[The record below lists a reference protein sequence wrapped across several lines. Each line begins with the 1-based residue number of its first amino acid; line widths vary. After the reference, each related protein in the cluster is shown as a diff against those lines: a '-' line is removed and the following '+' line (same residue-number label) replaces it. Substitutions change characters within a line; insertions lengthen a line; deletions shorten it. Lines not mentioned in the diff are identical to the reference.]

1 MSNKIIPYNP
11 KLKDFAQYLRNH
23 STASEITL
31 WNHIRRK
38 ALGVEFHRQV
48 PVLGYIVDFY
58 CHELALAI
66 EVDGNIHEFNF
77 LEDCQ
82 RQEAIEKYGITFVR
96 FSNEEIN
103 TNLFGVLLSLENT
116 VNRLKNCTWW
126 WNGQCELHEW
136 LWEEWEGCEGWDRR
150 DRCHVLKMVYS
161 YFVSLIYVFSFFKLS
176 IVCKNSFTTSV

>member
-48 PVLGYIVDFY
+48 PILGYIVDFY

-77 LEDCQ
+77 LE
-82 RQEAIEKYGITFVR
+82 
-96 FSNEEIN
+96 EIN

-116 VNRLKNCTWW
+116 VNRLKNCT
-126 WNGQCELHEW
+126 
-136 LWEEWEGCEGWDRR
+136 
-150 DRCHVLKMVYS
+150 
-161 YFVSLIYVFSFFKLS
+161 
-176 IVCKNSFTTSV
+176 

>member
-48 PVLGYIVDFY
+48 PILGYIADFY

-116 VNRLKNCTWW
+116 VNTLKNCT
-126 WNGQCELHEW
+126 G
-136 LWEEWEGCEGWDRR
+136 
-150 DRCHVLKMVYS
+150 
-161 YFVSLIYVFSFFKLS
+161 
-176 IVCKNSFTTSV
+176 

>member
-82 RQEAIEKYGITFVR
+82 RQEAIEKYG
-96 FSNEEIN
+96 
-103 TNLFGVLLSLENT
+103 
-116 VNRLKNCTWW
+116 
-126 WNGQCELHEW
+126 
-136 LWEEWEGCEGWDRR
+136 
-150 DRCHVLKMVYS
+150 
-161 YFVSLIYVFSFFKLS
+161 
-176 IVCKNSFTTSV
+176 